1 VFKEFYNNI
10 VDYLLVTFDANFIF
24 LTMLL
29 TTFVSVIYFIVVS
42 YIITQ
47 MDKRY
52 FIRQKKDDALAKK
65 TPKKV
70 LIHNILDYVIKAA
83 KIIIGVF
90 LLMCGILMLVLPGQ
104 GIITMII
111 GLSLIPFPGKDK
123 FEQNLLA
130 RKSVRSSL
138 NWIRAKANK
147 DPFIFD

>member
-29 TTFVSVIYFIVVS
+29 TTFVSVIYFIVIS

-52 FIRQKKDDALAKK
+52 FIRQKKDDVLAKK
-65 TPKKV
+65 TPKK
-70 LIHNILDYVIKAA
+70 LSINNILGYMIKAA

-123 FEQNLLA
+123 FEQSLLA

-147 DPFIFD
+147 ELFIFD